1 MEILALLLQRFHF
14 LDKLEVKLTQLKTS
28 EDGYIREN
36 AALQT
41 GLYLG
46 RGRGGG
52 GENPGCG

>member
-46 RGRGGG
+46 GGG
-52 GENPGCG
+52 GGGGG